1 MIFLLFNSLIIQL
14 TEWHWTKI
22 VASHKIPRCLLPNW
36 WGIGNMLLLYLQHD
50 CCHGHKDYKL
60 DELFKRRPHWRWAAR
75 VARGEE
81 LRTVLLEKRLFI
93 RKVFFFRILEKRL
106 FSEYRKRD
114 VFFLTILEVTFRSAT
129 NWNNY
134 E

>member
-1 MIFLLFNSLIIQL
+1 ML
-14 TEWHWTKI
+14 KI
-22 VASHKIPRCLLPNW
+22 VASHKIPRCSLPNW

-81 LRTVLLEKRLFI
+81 LRTVLLEKRLFKT
-93 RKVFFFRILEKRL
+93 RSFFLQNPKKETFFKNEVFFFRILEKRL

-129 NWNNY
+129 N
-134 E
+134 